1 MEKVWKIRVRSGSS
15 RANTDRAIMTEIRKK
30 AKLHF
35 LEF

>member
-1 MEKVWKIRVRSGSS
+1 MEKVWKIRAQSGSS
-15 RANTDRAIMTEIRKK
+15 HTNTDRAIITEIRKK

>member
-1 MEKVWKIRVRSGSS
+1 MEKVWKISAQSGSS
-15 RANTDRAIMTEIRKK
+15 RTNTDRAIITEIRKK